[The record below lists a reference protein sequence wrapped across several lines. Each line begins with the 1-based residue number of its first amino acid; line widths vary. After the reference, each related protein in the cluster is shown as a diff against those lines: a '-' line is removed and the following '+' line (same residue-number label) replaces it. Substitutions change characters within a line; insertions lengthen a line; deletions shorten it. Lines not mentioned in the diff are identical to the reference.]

1 MTIKSFRKH
10 NPDWSVHLYMPKNI
24 SNDTTWR
31 KADSHHQ
38 NDSTDYKSK
47 ENYFDQL
54 LSEEPIKIIKVDF
67 SKTVIGSSGS
77 EPHKS
82 DFLRWNVLYQKGGLW
97 SDMDIIYHKPMTEL
111 YFNNYENSQTDLI
124 VSYDERHVENGVNL
138 TPIGFLLTKP
148 KNSFFNSLAKK
159 SIKLFDPN
167 RYQSIGAYMWM
178 GSYPSVKSIRESHHL
193 QVLNLDHNVVYQF
206 DWNNLEQIYE
216 SRTKELDDKSIGIHW
231 YGGHP
236 VSQKFNNEIN
246 HENYLT
252 FDCPI
257 VKMF

>member
-1 MTIKSFRKH
+1 
-10 NPDWSVHLYMPKNI
+10 MPKNI
-24 SNDTTWR
+24 STDTTWR
-31 KADSHHQ
+31 RADSHHR

-47 ENYFDQL
+47 ENYFNQL
-54 LSEEPIKIIKVDF
+54 LFEEPIKIIKVDF

-124 VSYDERHVENGVNL
+124 VSYDKRHIENGVNL

-159 SIKLFDPN
+159 SIKLFDRN

-178 GSYPSVKSIRESHHL
+178 GSYPNIESIRESHHL
-193 QVLNLDHNVVYQF
+193 RVLNLDHNVVYQF
-206 DWNNLEQIYE
+206 DWNNLEQIYK
-216 SRTKELDDKSIGIHW
+216 SRTEKLDDKSIGIHW

-236 VSQKFNNEIN
+236 LSQEFNNKIN
-246 HENYLT
+246 HKNYLT
-252 FDCPI
+252 LECPI